1 MDLGSI
7 FLILALLLLVGLFI
21 SRPLIEKDSE
31 KNPVERTSAARP
43 EDPTDHERSSLLAE
57 RDRLLNALQE
67 LEFDYT
73 LGKIPAEDYPVQRKM
88 LLEQGAGV
96 LRRLDELQA
105 AVVGSTAIEP
115 VEERLEAVIAARRL
129 DSAVKTAGTGGSGN
143 GRKHALALAEP
154 DDQLEVLL
162 ANRRRERREK
172 AAGFCPRC
180 GTPVQKSDRFCPKC
194 GARI

>member
-7 FLILALLLLVGLFI
+7 FLILALLLLVGLFV
-21 SRPLIEKDSE
+21 SRPLIEKGA
-31 KNPVERTSAARP
+31 VEDRTAAQP

-73 LGKIPAEDYPVQRKM
+73 LGKIPVEDFPAQRKT
-88 LLEQGAGV
+88 LLEQGAAV
-96 LRRLDELQA
+96 LRRLDELQVMA
-105 AVVGSTAIEP
+105 DGPTGAEP

-129 DSAVKTAGTGGSGN
+129 DTAVEMVQVGVSGN
-143 GRKHALALAEP
+143 GRKHAVAIAGP

-172 AAGFCPRC
+172 SAGFCPKC
-180 GTPVQKSDRFCPKC
+180 GAPVQKSDRFCPKC
-194 GARI
+194 GAKI